1 MKKTLSL
8 LFATICLIGTLP
20 VIAATITNDEIDRFL
35 VSIPTS
41 SDLLDQ
47 VRSKLKKDTALSKK
61 LAVAQLDGKYM
72 RETVS
77 AIKSWPEYPELE
89 KLVKTSG
96 FDSIED
102 WSLVVDRVFGV
113 ISSAHWVVLTAS
125 MPIPNGEAPVLKRDS
140 NLFDYLNDE
149 ANDAKMREKYSKQLA
164 ELCEKMCYDTSDLPI
179 VGARYNE
186 IESVIK
192 KK

>member
-1 MKKTLSL
+1 MSL
-8 LFATICLIGTLP
+8 LLATLCLIATPP
-20 VIAATITNDEIDRFL
+20 VFAASITDDEIDRFL
-35 VSIPTS
+35 VSIPVT

-47 VRSKLKKDTALSKK
+47 VRAKLKQDNGLSKK

-72 RETVS
+72 REIVS
-77 AIKSWPEYPELE
+77 SIKSWPEYPQLE
-89 KLVKTSG
+89 KQVKTSG
-96 FDSIED
+96 FDSVDD

-113 ISSAHWVVLTAS
+113 VSSAHWVTLVAS
-125 MPIPNGEAPVLKRDS
+125 MPIPNGPKPVLERDS
-140 NLFDYLNDE
+140 NLFDYLGDE
-149 ANDAKMREKYSKQLA
+149 ANDPKMREKYGRQLA
-164 ELCEKMCYDTSDLPI
+164 EMCEKMCYDTADLPV

>member
-1 MKKTLSL
+1 MKKVLSL
-8 LFATICLIGTLP
+8 FFAVLCLMGTLP
-20 VIAATITNDEIDRFL
+20 VLATTITNDEIDRFL
-35 VSIPTS
+35 VSIPTT
-41 SDLLDQ
+41 SDLLNQ
-47 VRSKLKKDTALSKK
+47 VRTKLKQDKTLSKK
-61 LAVAQLDGKYM
+61 LAVAQLDGKFM

-89 KLVKTSG
+89 KLVKISG
-96 FDSIED
+96 FDSVDD

-113 ISSAHWVVLTAS
+113 VSSAHWVVLTAS
-125 MPIPNGEAPVLKRDS
+125 MPMPNGDTPALKQDS

-164 ELCEKMCYDTSDLPI
+164 ELCEKMCYDSSDLPI

-186 IESVIK
+186 IKSVIK